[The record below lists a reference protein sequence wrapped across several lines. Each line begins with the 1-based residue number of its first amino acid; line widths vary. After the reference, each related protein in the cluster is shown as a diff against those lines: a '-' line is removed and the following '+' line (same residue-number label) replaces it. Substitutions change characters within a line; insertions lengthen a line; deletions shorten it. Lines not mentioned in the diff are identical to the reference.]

1 MLLWKRVRAEMIQ
14 TRSRVKR
21 LTSTWSS
28 RARAA
33 VLLPMFALVL
43 AGLACT
49 RADVPPPGGI
59 GSGSLPDPT
68 EEATLQ
74 PEATQDVDSPRP
86 TLPATRIPPSPT
98 STPDRPEPVASPTFP
113 ATPTT
118 SASEVSEIIVYESQ
132 PGDNRRALAVRFGVL
147 PEEITS
153 PDVLPEEKAMID
165 PGQVLLI
172 PSRFSETGPDVKL
185 IPDSELVFS
194 PNAAEF
200 DVIAFADSEG
210 GYLNRYREIVN
221 GFWRTGPEIVERVA
235 LNNSINP
242 RILLAV
248 LEFQS
253 GWLTRTTVPE
263 GDAFMFPLDFIDNQ
277 HMGLYRQLTWLA
289 NELGN
294 GYYGWRDGSLTDVH
308 FQSSTTQRLAPDLNA
323 GTAALQYY
331 FAINRNQLTW
341 ERVLNDEGFIATY
354 HSLFGDPWAYEY
366 PLFEPG
372 VEQPP
377 LILPF
382 IPGHVWSFTGGP
394 HGAWERDSAW
404 AALDFAPASSVTG
417 CTVSEDW
424 VVAAAPGLVVRSD
437 NGTVVI
443 DLDGDGREQTG
454 WSLLY
459 LHVYKD
465 DRVEQGTFVV
475 AGDRLGHPS
484 CEGGIATGTHIHIAR
499 KYNGE
504 WILADGS
511 LPFNLDGWIAR
522 AGSKAYQGA
531 LVKEGKEVLACT
543 CASAETLIQR

>member
-1 MLLWKRVRAEMIQ
+1 MRPTRLHAEPF
-14 TRSRVKR
+14 SHR
-21 LTSTWSS
+21 LP
-28 RARAA
+28 ARRKAA
-33 VLLPMFALVL
+33 ILLPLFALLL

-49 RADVPPPGGI
+49 RADVPPPGAI

-68 EEATLQ
+68 QEPTQEPDLTQTLDPPQ
-74 PEATQDVDSPRP
+74 P
-86 TLPATRIPPSPT
+86 TLPATPVPPSPT
-98 STPDRPEPVASPTFP
+98 ATPDRPEPVASPTFP

-118 SASEVSEIIVYESQ
+118 AASEVSEIIVYDAQ

-153 PDVLPEEKAMID
+153 PQRLPEEKAMID

-172 PSRFSETGPDVKL
+172 PSRLAGTGPSEKL
-185 IPDSELVFS
+185 VPDSELVFS

-200 DVIAFADSEG
+200 DVIGFAAEQG

-221 GFWRTGPEIVERVA
+221 GFWRTGPEVVERVA

-242 RILLAV
+242 RILLAI

-253 GWLTRTTVPE
+253 GWLTRATTPE
-263 GDAFMFPLDFIDNQ
+263 GDAFTYPLDFIDRQ

-294 GYYGWRDGSLTDVH
+294 GYYGWRDGSLTDVR
-308 FQSSTTQRLAPDLNA
+308 FPNYSSMRLAPDLNA
-323 GTAALQYY
+323 GTVALQYY
-331 FAINRNQLTW
+331 FSLSRNQLAW
-341 ERVLNDEGFIATY
+341 ERVLAPEGFILTY
-354 HSLFGDPWAYEY
+354 QALFGDPWAYEY

-377 LILPF
+377 LVLPF
-382 IPGHVWSFTGGP
+382 IPGHIWSFTGGP
-394 HGAWERDSAW
+394 HGAWERESAW

-424 VVAAAPGLVVRSD
+424 VVASAPGMVVRSD

-459 LHVYKD
+459 LHVAKD
-465 DRVEQGTFVV
+465 DRVEEGAFVV

-484 CEGGIATGTHIHIAR
+484 CEGGTATGTHIHLAR

-511 LPFNLDGWIAR
+511 LPFNLSGWVAR
-522 AGSKAYQGA
+522 AGSKPYQGA
-531 LVKEGKEVLACT
+531 LVKDGVEVLACT
-543 CASAETLIQR
+543 CASQETLIQR

>member
-1 MLLWKRVRAEMIQ
+1 
-14 TRSRVKR
+14 
-21 LTSTWSS
+21 
-28 RARAA
+28 
-33 VLLPMFALVL
+33 VL

-49 RADVPPPGGI
+49 RADVPPPGAI

-68 EEATLQ
+68 EGPTVQ
-74 PEATQDVDSPRP
+74 SPATQESNPPQP
-86 TLPATRIPPSPT
+86 TLPPTPIPASPT
-98 STPDRPEPVASPTFP
+98 PTPDRPEPVASPTFP

-118 SASEVSEIIVYESQ
+118 AASEVSEIIVYEAQ
-132 PGDNRRALAVRFGVL
+132 PGDNRRALAVHFGVL
-147 PEEITS
+147 PDEITS
-153 PDVLPEEKAMID
+153 PDPLPDEKDMID
-165 PGQVLLI
+165 PGQVMLI
-172 PSRFSETGPDVKL
+172 PSRLAETGPIEKL
-185 IPDSELVFS
+185 IPDSELVYS

-200 DVIAFADSEG
+200 DTIAFAAEKG
-210 GYLNRYREIVN
+210 GYLNRYREIIN
-221 GFWRTGPEIVERVA
+221 GFWRTGPEVVERVA
-235 LNNSINP
+235 RNNSINP

-253 GWLTRTTVPE
+253 GWVTRAAAPE
-263 GDAFMFPLDFIDNQ
+263 GDAFNYPLDYIDRQ

-294 GYYGWRDGSLTDVH
+294 GYYGWRDGSLTDVR
-308 FQSSTTQRLAPDLNA
+308 FPDYSTLRITPDLNA
-323 GTAALQYY
+323 GTVALQYF
-331 FAINRNQLTW
+331 FALSRNQLTW
-341 ERVLNDEGFIATY
+341 ERTLAPEGFIATY
-354 HSLFGDPWAYEY
+354 QALFGDPWAYDY

-382 IPGHVWSFTGGP
+382 LPGHIWSFTGGP

-417 CTVSEDW
+417 CAISEDW
-424 VVAAAPGLVVRSD
+424 VVAAAPGMVVRSD

-459 LHVYKD
+459 LHVSKE
-465 DRVEQGTFVV
+465 DRIEEGAFVV

-484 CEGGIATGTHIHIAR
+484 CEGGTATGTHIHIAR

-511 LPFNLDGWIAR
+511 LPFNLSGWIAQ
-522 AGSKAYQGA
+522 AGSKPYQGA
-531 LVKEGKEVLACT
+531 LVKDGRKVLACT
-543 CASAETLIQR
+543 CASQETLIQR

>member
-1 MLLWKRVRAEMIQ
+1 M
-14 TRSRVKR
+14 
-21 LTSTWSS
+21 
-28 RARAA
+28 
-33 VLLPMFALVL
+33 LLPMFALFL

-49 RADVPPPGGI
+49 RADVPPPGAI

-68 EEATLQ
+68 DKATER
-74 PEATQDVDSPRP
+74 PELTQEVDPPLS
-86 TLPATRIPPSPT
+86 TLPPTQIPPSPT
-98 STPDRPEPVASPTFP
+98 PTPDRPEPVASPTFP

-147 PEEITS
+147 PQEITS
-153 PDVLPEEKAMID
+153 PDVLPDEKAMID

-172 PSRFSETGPDVKL
+172 PSRLSETGPDVKL

-200 DVIAFADSEG
+200 DVIAFAASKG

-221 GFWRTGPEIVERVA
+221 GYWRTGPEIVARVA

-253 GWLTRTTVPE
+253 GWLTRSTVPE
-263 GDAFMFPLDFIDNQ
+263 GDAFMYPLDFIDNQ
-277 HMGLYRQLTWLA
+277 HMGLSRQLTWLA

-308 FQSSTTQRLAPDLNA
+308 FQNFTTQRLAPDLNA
-323 GTAALQYY
+323 GTVALQYY

-341 ERVLNDEGFIATY
+341 ERVLNVEGFIATY
-354 HSLFGDPWAYEY
+354 QALFGDPWAYDY

-382 IPGHVWSFTGGP
+382 IAGHVWSFTGGP

-417 CTVSEDW
+417 CMVSEDW
-424 VVAAAPGLVVRSD
+424 VVASAPGLVVRSE

-465 DRVEQGTFVV
+465 DRVEVGTFVV

-484 CEGGIATGTHIHIAR
+484 CEGGIATGTHIHLAR

-511 LPFNLDGWIAR
+511 LPFNLSGWVAR
-522 AGSKAYQGA
+522 AGSKPYQGA
-531 LVKEGKEVLACT
+531 LVKDGEEVLACT